1 MNDITLLTS
10 VIASCRGIDS
20 AALSF
25 YNALTARST
34 GELKDLWRTMGEHK
48 AAMIA
53 YWDYTAD
60 IVTKIELGRP
70 IEHLDE
76 LAADMQ
82 RTASRVREEAVSGG
96 SIEEDFVAAA
106 RYELYVLK
114 SGIAT
119 LVNFFYSA
127 FRNIAPEHDYLN
139 HLVRFIDAWHAH
151 ASTPAMG
158 LVGDI
163 AGDLL
168 RQSITAAGNQPYD
181 PLTGL
186 FNKKGFLQTIIP
198 LTYLAQRN
206 RFNVGIILV
215 SLDNLA
221 AAAPKGDY
229 QTISR
234 MLLVAAK
241 HLRTNIRRAD
251 LIARFDTERF
261 IVYISNMAQN
271 SLFYTCERT
280 KYGIEK
286 EGKDLCPISVSVGAA
301 ESFLAVNVYEE
312 TMALINRAQECLEHA
327 RKKGG
332 GIILNYKI

>member
-1 MNDITLLTS
+1 MNDIALLTS
-10 VIASCRGIDS
+10 VIASCRAIDS
-20 AALSF
+20 AALS
-25 YNALTARST
+25 YYTSLNARSD
-34 GELKDLWRTMGEHK
+34 GALKVLWHRMGEHK
-48 AAMIA
+48 EAMIA

-60 IVTKIELGRP
+60 IITKIELGRP

-76 LAADMQ
+76 LAADME
-82 RTASRVREEAVSGG
+82 RTAARIREEAQSNGT
-96 SIEEDFVAAA
+96 IEEDFVAAA

-114 SGIAT
+114 PGVAT

-127 FRNIAPEHDYLN
+127 FRNISAEHDYLN
-139 HLVRFIDAWHAH
+139 HLVHFIDVWREHT
-151 ASTPAMG
+151 STPAMG
-158 LVGDI
+158 LIGDI

-168 RQSITAAGNQPYD
+168 RQSITVAVSQPYD

-198 LTYLAQRN
+198 LTFLAQRN

-221 AAAPKGDY
+221 AASPKDDY
-229 QTISR
+229 RTISR
-234 MLLVAAK
+234 MLLFVAK
-241 HLRTNIRRAD
+241 YLRTNVRRAD
-251 LIARFDTERF
+251 LIARYDHDRF
-261 IVYISNMAQN
+261 IIYISNMAQN

-286 EGKDLCPISVSVGAA
+286 DGKDICPISVSVGAA
-301 ESFLAVNVYEE
+301 ECFLAVNVYEE
-312 TMALINRAQECLEHA
+312 TMALVNRAQECLEHA